1 MNIFELM
8 YNEGLKEGKMEIS
21 KRYRV
26 NVSMSVKGIKTYDCT
41 VDIARG
47 DDYDNGLLRNEV
59 LTESDALVAEL
70 DRRYP
75 PPIDEKK

>member
-1 MNIFELM
+1 
-8 YNEGLKEGKMEIS
+8 MEVS

-26 NVSMSVKGIKTYDCT
+26 NVSTSVKGIKTYDCT
-41 VDIARG
+41 VDITG
-47 DDYDNGLLRNEV
+47 GTMEEV

-75 PPIDEKK
+75 PPKD